1 MASGPAVTRIVSRS
15 ILLIALA
22 AALAGCTGAGYYAES
37 LNGHLRIMAARQDV
51 AGLVAD
57 PGTPAELKARMES
70 ASAIRQF
77 ASDAL
82 DLPDNRSYRSYVDL
96 GRDYVTIAV
105 YAAPEFALAPVA
117 KCFPVYGCVP
127 YQAFFSLDN
136 ARKAATALQAQGLDV
151 HVSGVTAYST
161 LGWTSD
167 PLLSTMFRGGEASLA
182 ALVFH
187 ELAHSQVYVQDDSA
201 FNEGFATA
209 VETSGVRKWLSAA
222 GDAEGLS
229 RYEAGRAR
237 MADFLGLIAEA
248 RRELNAVYGGPGT
261 EAQKRAEKAAAIE
274 RLRQRYRQMRDRRW
288 NGYSGYDA
296 WFAAPINNARLAAT
310 SVYNDLV
317 PDFLRL
323 FELCGGDYRRFYAEV
338 ARIGGLDREN
348 RAGAL
353 EAAGSCG

>member
-1 MASGPAVTRIVSRS
+1 MTRLVFRS
-15 ILLIALA
+15 LLLIGLA
-22 AALAGCTGAGYYAES
+22 AALAGCTGVGYYAES
-37 LNGHLRIMAARQDV
+37 LNGHLKIMAARQDV

-57 PGTPAELKARMES
+57 PGTPAELKARMAS

-77 ASDAL
+77 ASEAL
-82 DLPDNRSYRSYVDL
+82 DLPDNASYRSYVDL

-105 YAAPEFALAPVA
+105 FAAPEFALAPVA
-117 KCFPVYGCVP
+117 KCFPVFGCVP
-127 YQAFFSLDN
+127 YQAFFSPDN
-136 ARKAATALQAQGLDV
+136 ARKAATALQAEGLDV

-167 PLLSTMFRGGEASLA
+167 PLLSTMFRGDEASLA

-187 ELAHSQVYVQDDSA
+187 ELAHQRVYVQDDSA

-209 VETSGVRKWLSAA
+209 VEISGVRRWLSAR
-222 GDAEGLS
+222 GDAEGLR

-237 MADFLGLIAEA
+237 MADFLGLIAET
-248 RRELNAVYGGPGT
+248 RKELSAVYGGTGT
-261 EAQKRAEKAAAIE
+261 EAQKRAEKAAAIA
-274 RLRQRYRQMRDRRW
+274 RLGQRYRRMRDGRW
-288 NGYSGYDA
+288 NGFDGYDA

-323 FELCGGDYRRFYAEV
+323 FELCGGDYGRFYAAVE
-338 ARIGGLDREN
+338 RIGGPDRAQ
-348 RAGAL
+348 RVRAL
-353 EAAGSCG
+353 EAAKGCG